1 MRIGPTE
8 LMLVL
13 AIVVIIFGP
22 KQLPKLAKMIGKS
35 TKAFK
40 EGVDEAAADEDK
52 TEE

>member
-1 MRIGPTE
+1 MRLGPTE
-8 LMLVL
+8 LLMILI
-13 AIVVIIFGP
+13 IVVIIFGP

-40 EGVDEAAADEDK
+40 EGVDEAAADEEK